1 VTSRAINEEGRAIA
15 TAIATWQQE
24 RAALHRA
31 CQDQEHARAVRA
43 EGTRNVCCGSRNVPA
58 HDTRDCGVNK
68 NANALGHDARAAH
81 REDVVPN
88 PCHGRDMLQNRRTGT
103 GTATS
108 RACGRTTRPKA
119 CGELHRGR
127 RDANA
132 PSTNER
138 CFFSL
143 SSHAERRLDVPW
155 RAQGRIDQGRGREV
169 GNK

>member
-1 VTSRAINEEGRAIA
+1 M
-15 TAIATWQQE
+15 
-24 RAALHRA
+24 
-31 CQDQEHARAVRA
+31 
-43 EGTRNVCCGSRNVPA
+43 CCGSRNVPA

-68 NANALGHDARAAH
+68 NTNALGHDARAAH

-119 CGELHRGR
+119 CGELHLGR

-132 PSTNER
+132 PCRER
-138 CFFSL
+138 ANFLFSPF
-143 SSHAERRLDVPW
+143 SCTPKTRLDVPRRSSRTDRSGDRLTAS
-155 RAQGRIDQGRGREV
+155 RASHGRSRRRGDAMLASPDGRCV
-169 GNK
+169 GGARRS